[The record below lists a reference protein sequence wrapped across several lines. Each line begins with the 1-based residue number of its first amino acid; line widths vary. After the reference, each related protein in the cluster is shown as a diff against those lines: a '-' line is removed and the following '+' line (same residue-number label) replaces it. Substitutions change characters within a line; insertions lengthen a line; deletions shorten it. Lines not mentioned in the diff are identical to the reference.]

1 MDKEGNHLKN
11 NVLRGICHN
20 PAHPVCKQA
29 LFAIKRSLLCGV
41 NKASL
46 QSKEGLFEIHNYEFI
61 IHNELGC
68 AVLSSGTLDLL

>member
-11 NVLRGICHN
+11 NVLRDICHN

-46 QSKEGLFEIHNYEFI
+46 QSKEGLFWN
-61 IHNELGC
+61 
-68 AVLSSGTLDLL
+68 S